1 MTNKHAV
8 LFLLLFCSFTNWSQ
22 IAVLRPEA
30 FMLQVLEGHPLA
42 KQAKLIPEFAE
53 TYVLKARGG
62 FDPKLNYDLAQKYYG
77 NKMYYSLSDAQL
89 KVPTWYG
96 LSVQTGI
103 EQNRG
108 TYLDPQGLTPQN
120 GLWYG
125 GLSAN
130 LGNGLLIDER
140 RAELQKA
147 NVYLKS
153 SQLEQRLALN
163 ELVMEAGYAYWDW
176 YLQFYA
182 GQILKEALEVGAVR
196 LRAMQRM
203 AELGDRPYID
213 TVEAAIQYQTRAAA
227 FADQEARFAAA
238 SAGLNRYLWKADG
251 TPLELSTETQ
261 PLQADTLS
269 LQQPKLVFA
278 GPVDTLVQQHPYLGI
293 LSYKLDVL
301 AIEKRY
307 NQEQLKPQ
315 IELKYNFLNEPIQYN
330 PLAQFSINDYKW
342 GVSAQ
347 MPLFLRK
354 ERAAVQQTKLK
365 IEQTN
370 FERQDRSAELT
381 AKMLATRAEYLNARK
396 QLMIFTENA
405 ASTKKLL
412 AAELNMFEAGESSLF
427 MVNMRESAAFQAAL
441 KVVEYQAKCE
451 QLWLKWEFLQA
462 NLVR

>member
-1 MTNKHAV
+1 MRNKLAIFG
-8 LFLLLFCSFTNWSQ
+8 LYFCAITQLWSQ
-22 IAVLRPEA
+22 ENIMRPEA
-30 FMLQVLEGHPLA
+30 FIMQVLEGHPLA
-42 KQAKLIPEFAE
+42 KQAKLIPEFAQ

-62 FDPKLNYDLAQKYYG
+62 FDPKLAYDLSQKYYG

-96 LSVQTGI
+96 LSFQTGL

-108 TYLDPQGLTPQN
+108 SYLDPQALTPQN

-125 GLSAN
+125 GLSAQI
-130 LGNGLLIDER
+130 GNGLLIDER

-147 NVYLKS
+147 NVYLQS

-163 ELVMEAGYAYWDW
+163 ELLLEAGYAYWDW
-176 YLQFYA
+176 YLQYNS
-182 GQILKEALEVGAVR
+182 GQVLQEALTIGAIR
-196 LRAMQRM
+196 LEAMRQM

-213 TVEAAIQYQTRAAA
+213 TVEADIQYQTRAATL
-227 FADQEARFAAA
+227 ADQEAKLAAA
-238 SAGLNRYLWKADG
+238 TAFMNRYLWKPDG
-251 TPLELSTETQ
+251 TPLELDSSTQ
-261 PLQADTLS
+261 PLSA
-269 LQQPKLVFA
+269 A
-278 GPVDTLVQQHPYLGI
+278 TLVGETPKPIYTGTVDSLVEQHPYLGI
-293 LSYKLDVL
+293 LAYKLDVL

-365 IEQTN
+365 IEQTT
-370 FERQDRSAELT
+370 FERQDRRAELT
-381 AKMLATRAEYLNARK
+381 AKMLSTRAEYLNAQK
-396 QLMIFTENA
+396 QLAIFTANA
-405 ASTKKLL
+405 ASTRKLL
-412 AAELNMFEAGESSLF
+412 EAELNLFETGESSLF
-427 MVNMRESAAFQAAL
+427 MVNMRESAAFAAAL
-441 KVVEYQAKCE
+441 KVFEYQAKCE
-451 QLWLKWEFLQA
+451 QYWLKWEFLQA
-462 NLVR
+462 SLVR